1 MVRGAPARHH
11 GSTMNSTSPTPLT
24 RSTTDSK
31 ISGVAGGLAAHLGVD
46 ATLVRVGFAV
56 SILFSGAGLV
66 AYLAMLVIVPR
77 DDAAPAGATPTPA

>member
-1 MVRGAPARHH
+1 MTAH
-11 GSTMNSTSPTPLT
+11 MNPTSSPTPLT

-46 ATLVRVGFAV
+46 ATLVRVAFAV

-77 DDAAPAGATPTPA
+77 DDAAPAGAAPTPA

>member
-1 MVRGAPARHH
+1 M
-11 GSTMNSTSPTPLT
+11 SSMNTTSSPTPLT

-46 ATLVRVGFAV
+46 PTLVRVGFAV

-66 AYLAMLVIVPR
+66 AYLLLLAIVPT
-77 DDAAPAGATPTPA
+77 DDAMPAAASPAAAA

>member
-1 MVRGAPARHH
+1 MVAGASPRDH

-46 ATLVRVGFAV
+46 ATLVRVAFAV

-77 DDAAPAGATPTPA
+77 DDAAPAGAAPTPA

>member
-1 MVRGAPARHH
+1 MARERSSRDH

-24 RSTTDSK
+24 RSTTDSR

-56 SILFSGAGLV
+56 SILFSGAGLL
-66 AYLAMLVIVPR
+66 AYLAMLALVPS
-77 DDAAPAGATPTPA
+77 DDAAPAGMHPATA